1 MTASKYKLERKCEM
15 CGSTFLAK
23 TVYSKY
29 CSRHCSE
36 AAYRA
41 KKREEK
47 KEQHRQELA
56 DKVPQ
61 ERPYI
66 SITEAVA
73 LFGI

>member
-1 MTASKYKLERKCEM
+1 MY
-15 CGSTFLAK
+15 GSAFLAK

-47 KEQHRQELA
+47 KEQQ
-56 DKVPQ
+56 
-61 ERPYI
+61 
-66 SITEAVA
+66 SGITIEVSPEQ
-73 LFGI
+73 